1 MWVFRTQAIK
11 TKNYAIITSI
21 QLMLEILD
29 NEARQDK
36 ASRDVRIKKK
46 KIKQITEKIIQG
58 NL

>member
-1 MWVFRTQAIK
+1 MISISVEIK

>member
-1 MWVFRTQAIK
+1 MISISVEIK
-11 TKNYAIITSI
+11 TKNYAIISSI

-36 ASRDVRIKKK
+36 VIRGVRIKKK
-46 KIKQITEKIIQG
+46 KIKRIKEKIIQG

>member
-1 MWVFRTQAIK
+1 MISISVEIK

-29 NEARQDK
+29 NEVRQDK

>member
-1 MWVFRTQAIK
+1 MISISVEIK

-29 NEARQDK
+29 NETRQDK
-36 ASRDVRIKKK
+36 ASRNVRIKKK